1 MTSMKIV
8 RSLMVLAAAMT
19 PAAAAAQHSHDAA
32 PAPKQAAAVAPSA
45 ELRAQIEAVRGAT
58 ERYRDHANAV
68 KDGYRLFGAEGPLM
82 GEHWYHPDLTRRPFD
97 VSRPSTLQYATVG
110 GRKVLVGVA
119 YSVYHR
125 PEEPVPEG
133 FAGAE
138 DRWHTHDTAR
148 LARAFVA
155 DRRLLRWVVDRR
167 LSRGDGKTHLSMV
180 HAWVWS
186 DNPDGV
192 FAGEHRAL
200 PYLRAGL
207 PAAWAA
213 SASRDAAHG
222 VALLAPAACAG
233 DVRRTDR
240 LAALNRR
247 QQRDLSAACERASA
261 AVRAEMSRDR
271 SAEVVHA
278 AAKRAWTELDTARAR
293 ILTPDQLA
301 RVERVQGSAMEPHV
315 M

>member
-1 MTSMKIV
+1 MKIA
-8 RSLMVLAAAMT
+8 RSLLVLLAATM
-19 PAAAAAQHSHDAA
+19 PVAAAAQHSHGHDGAQAPKAAA
-32 PAPKQAAAVAPSA
+32 PKSATA

-58 ERYRDHANAV
+58 ERYRDHAAAV
-68 KDGYRLFGAEGPLM
+68 RDGYKLFGAEGPLV
-82 GEHWYHPDLTRRPFD
+82 GEHWYHPDLTKRPFD

-119 YSVYHR
+119 YTVYHR
-125 PEEPVPEG
+125 PDEPVPEG

-138 DRWHTHDTAR
+138 DRWHTHDVAK

-155 DRRLLRWVVDRR
+155 DRPLLRWVVDRR
-167 LSRGDGKTHLSMV
+167 LARGDGRTRLSMV

-192 FAGEHRAL
+192 FADEHRAL

-207 PAAWAA
+207 PAEWAA
-213 SASRDAAHG
+213 SAGREAARG
-222 VALLAPAACAG
+222 VALLSPSACA
-233 DVRRTDR
+233 DEVKRTDR
-240 LAALNRR
+240 LARMSGR
-247 QQRDLSAACERASA
+247 QQRDLTAACERASA
-261 AVRAEMSRDR
+261 AVRAETNRDR
-271 SAEVVHA
+271 SADGVHA
-278 AAKRAWTELDTARAR
+278 AAKRAWTELETARTR

-301 RVERVQGSAMEPHV
+301 RVERVEGAAMEPHV

>member
-1 MTSMKIV
+1 MKIA
-8 RSLMVLAAAMT
+8 RSLIILAAAAV
-19 PAAAAAQHSHDAA
+19 PAIAAAQHTHEPADA
-32 PAPKQAAAVAPSA
+32 PAPKQAKTEASA
-45 ELRAQIEAVRGAT
+45 ELRAQIEAVRSAT

-68 KDGYRLFGAEGPLM
+68 KDGYKLFGAEGPLV

-119 YSVYHR
+119 YTVYHR
-125 PEEPVPEG
+125 PDEPVPEG
-133 FAGAE
+133 FAGA
-138 DRWHTHDTAR
+138 DDHWHTHDVAK

-155 DRRLLRWVVDRR
+155 DRPVLRWVVNRR
-167 LSRGDGKTHLSMV
+167 LARGDGKTHLSMV

-207 PAAWAA
+207 PPEWAA
-213 SASRDAAHG
+213 SAGREAVQG
-222 VALLAPAACAG
+222 VALLAPAACSG
-233 DVRRTDR
+233 EVKRTDR
-240 LAALNRR
+240 LAGTSAR
-247 QQRDLSAACERASA
+247 QERELAAACERASA
-261 AVRAEMSRDR
+261 MVRAEMGRER
-271 SAEVVHA
+271 TAEAVHA
-278 AAKRAWTELDTARAR
+278 AAKRAWTELETARAR
-293 ILTPDQLA
+293 ILTPDQLV
-301 RVERVQGSAMEPHV
+301 RIERVTGSAMEPHV